1 MKTFALM
8 GSLTAVA
15 AFAAL
20 AAHAQAPKTMQQI
33 QQSEALTV
41 SGLANHT
48 NRECGTNITV
58 NFDWS
63 GVKEADLD
71 TYSPSGWCEAALDGI
86 RNVCADNPGKE
97 AVREKIKTLT
107 CGFAPERS
115 VSLKDGNVDYK
126 ISFRSTNDAVYIFE
140 TLENAL

>member
-1 MKTFALM
+1 MKPIVRVAT
-8 GSLTAVA
+8 LTAA
-15 AFAAL
+15 ALIAL
-20 AAHAQAPKTMQQI
+20 AAQAQSTKTLEQI
-33 QQSEALTV
+33 QQSEAATV
-41 SGLANHT
+41 NGLANHT
-48 NRECGTNITV
+48 NRECGSNIAV
-58 NFDWS
+58 SFNWS
-63 GVKEADLD
+63 GVKEADLE

-107 CGFAPERS
+107 CSFAPERS

-126 ISFRSTNDAVYIFE
+126 ISFRSTNDAIFVFE